1 MRTIY
6 KNHNELFLMK
16 SISIFSSRG
25 TDSVLGE
32 TSDPLELF
40 LVDDCEDSDL
50 QFCVSK
56 VKVGTT
62 ATLCVDT
69 VLCVSKVK
77 VGTTTT
83 LCVDTVVWLQG
94 QGRGDIY
101 TLC

>member
-1 MRTIY
+1 MN
-6 KNHNELFLMK
+6 KFLIK
-16 SISIFSSRG
+16 SMSIISSRG

-69 VLCVSKVK
+69 VVCV
-77 VGTTTT
+77 
-83 LCVDTVVWLQG
+83 QG
-94 QGRGDIY
+94 QGRDHIY